1 MTTDDL
7 KFIPHSDMSAEEL
20 DIAASHKK
28 LIQDNLYDKSIS
40 FLNGSNDK
48 KGFTAAVFNAIQNKL
63 KKIQVYLLNKPSAE
77 TDEFYSITEPSPEE
91 TGNKSFW
98 IKPY

>member
-7 KFIPHSDMSAEEL
+7 KFIPHSDMSADEL
-20 DIAASHKK
+20 TIVTSHKE
-28 LIQDNLYDKSIS
+28 LIQNQLYDESVS
-40 FLNGSNDK
+40 FLSGSNYK
-48 KGFTAAVFNAIQNKL
+48 KGFTAAVFNAIQNRLRKL
-63 KKIQVYLLNKPSAE
+63 QAYLLNKPSAE

-91 TGNKSFW
+91 TGSKRFW